1 MDMAGIRLLEIR
13 NDAQKRGL
21 TATRRADEGN
31 ELAFVDLQVHV
42 GESINRTIRSLIGQ
56 RQSANVD
63 DGGSRMACD
72 RPSVGGNRSGA
83 VSFSPNSLV
92 TRFSTACYSPGA
104 RLQQSKNRAVS
115 GRAEY
120 QLPELSHMHSSWAS
134 RRRFQHIADGADRCM
149 HRFCLGRLSERRP
162 CRNLSLRHKVPCGSN
177 AKGRCGG

>member
-1 MDMAGIRLLEIR
+1 MKPYSRLSLRLAGADAVHMDMAGIRLLEIR

-83 VSFSPNSLV
+83 VPLFPE
-92 TRFSTACYSPGA
+92 FACHA
-104 RLQQSKNRAVS
+104 L
-115 GRAEY
+115 
-120 QLPELSHMHSSWAS
+120 
-134 RRRFQHIADGADRCM
+134 
-149 HRFCLGRLSERRP
+149 
-162 CRNLSLRHKVPCGSN
+162 
-177 AKGRCGG
+177 